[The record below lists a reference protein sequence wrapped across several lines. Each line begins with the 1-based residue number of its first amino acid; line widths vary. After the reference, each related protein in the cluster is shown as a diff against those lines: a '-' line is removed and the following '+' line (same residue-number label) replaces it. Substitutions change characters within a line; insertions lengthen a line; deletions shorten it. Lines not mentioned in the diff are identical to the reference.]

1 VFDPIPTMATTM
13 SPPILLEGKNTSS
26 NIDGVKVII
35 IGTGEFGTAV
45 AQSTQ
50 IGTIPF
56 SNKLSSSAMHLDNV
70 NVVHVSARAFILN
83 QTVNEMAD
91 VIANSCYIMYCGS
104 RLTQHSRKIADVMI
118 KARTISTK
126 EPLVDFIDWSNPD
139 PGVDGSVNSFPRDI

>member
-1 VFDPIPTMATTM
+1 
-13 SPPILLEGKNTSS
+13 
-26 NIDGVKVII
+26 
-35 IGTGEFGTAV
+35 
-45 AQSTQ
+45 
-50 IGTIPF
+50 
-56 SNKLSSSAMHLDNV
+56 MHLDNV